1 MLSTNYIRCH
11 GSGNRFLLLDAAAEP
26 RLESLGEHPALV
38 SRLCT
43 IDGPTDGLLLVVRRD
58 GGYGMRMFN
67 TDGSEA
73 EMCGNGIR
81 CVARLV
87 AERYLRG
94 ADAFDLWSGGR
105 RYAVRC
111 EEPIFA
117 GLPTIRVELP
127 IRLASEDFPPSL
139 ACGAEGFVGRPI
151 EALDPELRFT
161 YLNLGNPHLAAA
173 VDKIDTAR
181 LARLGERVKELSAL
195 FPRGINVSLFVPCG
209 GQEIFTATCER
220 GVGITSSCGTAMTS
234 CATAAALLGLCGFDA
249 PVEVWNRGG
258 RVRCLPRRTPQGL
271 VTRLTGDATFEA
283 AGTLRLDGRSCIAD
297 DSAPLDAPGDRLRMA
312 SETRRE
318 LNETYGLTIA
328 DQ

>member
-117 GLPTIRVELP
+117 GLPTFRVELP

-220 GVGITSSCGTAMTS
+220 GVGITSSCGTAMTACS
-234 CATAAALLGLCGFDA
+234 TAACFLQECRAGE
-249 PVEVWNRGG
+249 PIRVRNSGG
-258 RVRCLPRRTPQGL
+258 MVRCLCRRDADG
-271 VTRLTGDATFEA
+271 VTTALSGNATFEA
-283 AGTLRLDGRSCIAD
+283 DGLLLVDPAAELAERPAPAVPRSNESACYRLFYESVQRSDI
-297 DSAPLDAPGDRLRMA
+297 
-312 SETRRE
+312 
-318 LNETYGLTIA
+318 
-328 DQ
+328 